1 MENYVQYTTMGSVC
15 QIRMRS
21 GCLPKKF
28 ACQPNRPSSSN
39 VSRPVAA
46 KRRRLDLMEELDENI
61 SSAASQENED
71 TYSDLPGTSSDVII
85 HEPLKINKAV
95 QTSHV
100 TIISAKRR
108 SEASQTMTKSCIKQ
122 IQTSPLNQPTKSIST
137 SPFKVSELKP
147 HVRPLLTHSNVKKVM
162 GNDDSSDS
170 DVSLYTPSVAHSS
183 FSKTSSDT
191 STIIGH
197 DIKKEKNCELVLKS
211 TLDKIEKKPQ
221 FYIGVPKN
229 CYFLIK
235 LIQENTGIPEQH
247 ILLCLKKIRLDSK
260 SLELGDDFGITG
272 SYACRIFRD
281 NVSKIAEVMRPF
293 IVNLDKAAI
302 KRSLPIAFRKNYTK
316 ITCIIDCLE
325 IEIQKPSKALHQALT
340 WSDYKKA
347 NTIKYLISSTPN
359 GLVNYVSPGYG
370 GRTTDV
376 CVVQQ
381 CDFLKCLPSG
391 SHVMADRGFKHIE
404 PLLLGVGCQLV
415 RPPSVQTGKK
425 LSKEEVKQTKQIAS
439 LRIHIERLIRRLRE
453 YSMLKPHACINNY
466 LIGKLDDI
474 VVTACGLVNLQKP
487 LINK

>member
-1 MENYVQYTTMGSVC
+1 MRLDECHITLPTDMENYVQYTTMGSVC
-15 QIRMRS
+15 QIRMRR

-46 KRRRLDLMEELDENI
+46 KRRRLDLMEELHENI

-71 TYSDLPGTSSDVII
+71 TFSDLPGTSSDVII
-85 HEPLKINKAV
+85 HQPLKINKAV

-108 SEASQTMTKSCIKQ
+108 SEASQTMTKSGIKQ

-281 NVSKIAEVMRPF
+281 KI
-293 IVNLDKAAI
+293 
-302 KRSLPIAFRKNYTK
+302 
-316 ITCIIDCLE
+316 
-325 IEIQKPSKALHQALT
+325 
-340 WSDYKKA
+340 
-347 NTIKYLISSTPN
+347 TPN

-415 RPPSVQTGKK
+415 RPPSVQSGKK

>member
-1 MENYVQYTTMGSVC
+1 MNTKCYKYSALPTDMENYVQYTKMGSVC

-21 GCLPKKF
+21 GCLPKMF
-28 ACQPNRPSSSN
+28 VCLPNRLSSSN

-46 KRRRLDLMEELDENI
+46 KRRRLDLIEELDENI

-71 TYSDLPGTSSDVII
+71 TSSDLPGTSSVFQKL
-85 HEPLKINKAV
+85 H
-95 QTSHV
+95 
-100 TIISAKRR
+100 
-108 SEASQTMTKSCIKQ
+108 
-122 IQTSPLNQPTKSIST
+122 PTLAL
-137 SPFKVSELKP
+137 F
-147 HVRPLLTHSNVKKVM
+147 
-162 GNDDSSDS
+162 
-170 DVSLYTPSVAHSS
+170 
-183 FSKTSSDT
+183 
-191 STIIGH
+191 GH

-211 TLDKIEKKPQ
+211 TLNKIEKKPQ

-235 LIQENTGIPEQH
+235 LIQEHTGIPEQH

-260 SLELGDDFGITG
+260 SLELGDGFGITG

-293 IVNLDKAAI
+293 I
-302 KRSLPIAFRKNYTK
+302 
-316 ITCIIDCLE
+316 
-325 IEIQKPSKALHQALT
+325 
-340 WSDYKKA
+340 A
-347 NTIKYLISSTPN
+347 NTIKYLISSTAN

-376 CVVQQ
+376 CVVHK

-391 SHVMADRGFKHIE
+391 SHVMADRSFKHIE

-415 RPPSVQTGKK
+415 RPPIVQSGKK

-439 LRIHIERLIRRLRE
+439 LRIHIEQLIRRLRE
-453 YSMLKPHACINNY
+453 YSMLKSHACINKY